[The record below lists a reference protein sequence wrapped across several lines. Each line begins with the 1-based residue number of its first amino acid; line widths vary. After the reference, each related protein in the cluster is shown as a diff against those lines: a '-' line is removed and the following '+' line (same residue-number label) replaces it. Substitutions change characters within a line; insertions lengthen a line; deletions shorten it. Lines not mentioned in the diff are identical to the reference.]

1 MFKFKQLFACGL
13 AALCLSATG
22 SVIDAAQR
30 QGKKPVLEGSSTNN
44 AQRAEKH
51 LNMLSSAIRH
61 ELFTLPYYDV
71 FDWLEADL
79 SSNGQVTL
87 RGEVVRPTTA
97 DDAEKRVRRLESV
110 SGVRNEIK
118 VLPPGSH
125 DDALRVALYRAIYN
139 WDSPLFRYAT
149 RAMPP
154 IHILVENG
162 RVALKGAVATESES
176 QLAYFAARQV
186 PGTFEVRNE
195 LRVDN

>member
-1 MFKFKQLFACGL
+1 MMKQFTYGL
-13 AALCLSATG
+13 VALCLAAMG
-22 SVIDAAQR
+22 VVNLAAQ
-30 QGKKPVLEGSSTNN
+30 GKTPSLEKPSTNN
-44 AQRAEKH
+44 EQRVERH
-51 LNMLSSAIRH
+51 LNMLGSAIRH

-79 SSNGQVTL
+79 TPDGQVTL

-118 VLPPGSH
+118 VLPLGSH
-125 DDALRVALYRAIYN
+125 DDALRIALYRAIYN
-139 WDSPLFRYAT
+139 WDSPLFRYAM

-154 IHILVENG
+154 IHILVANG
-162 RVALKGAVATESES
+162 RVTLKGAVATQSES

-186 PGTFEVRNE
+186 SGTFEVRNE
-195 LRVDN
+195 LRLDN